1 MYIDVYIY
9 IYDIHNEKTD
19 YIFENI
25 FRLMSLSIH
34 SFLAIKTATKIL
46 SYNESVKMIVGN

>member
-1 MYIDVYIY
+1 MK
-9 IYDIHNEKTD
+9 KTD

-34 SFLAIKTATKIL
+34 YLITTKPTTKII
-46 SYNESVKMIVGN
+46 SYNQSITMVRN